1 MDNQAYVVVIGGLN
15 MDVAG
20 LCGEIYRE
28 KDSNIGTVELSAGG
42 VGHNI
47 AQNLAKLGVP
57 VELITVFGDDHFG
70 KILEEECRNDGISL
84 KYAERIS
91 GGKSCTYLYV
101 TDNRGEMMSA
111 VNAMELI
118 TRVTPAFLDARRE
131 LINHASLCVV
141 DANISEE
148 SIQWLAE
155 NCTVPMYADPVST
168 IKLPRLRPLLP
179 RLDGFKPNGLEA
191 QLLTGIEITDESS
204 ARRAAEFLLD
214 MGVKNLFISLG
225 KDGIFCCNRQ
235 ESALVPIVKTEIVS
249 VNGAGDCSMAVICWA
264 RYRFGETLPLRRIGE
279 MTQKAASLTLQSP
292 NTVSPLLCEEVLISS

>member
-1 MDNQAYVVVIGGLN
+1 MDNKAYVVVIGGLN
-15 MDVAG
+15 LDIAG
-20 LCGEIYRE
+20 LCGQIYRE

-57 VELITVFGDDHFG
+57 VELITVYGDDHFG
-70 KILEEECRNDGISL
+70 RILEEECKKDGISL
-84 KYAERIS
+84 NYAAWIP

-101 TDNRGEMMSA
+101 TDSQGEMMSA

-118 TRVTPAFLDARRE
+118 NSVTPEFLESRKE
-131 LINHASLCVV
+131 LINGASLCVV

-148 SIQWLAE
+148 SIRWLGE

-168 IKLPRLRPLLP
+168 IKLPRLRSLLP
-179 RLDGFKPNGLEA
+179 RLDGFKPNALEA
-191 QLLTGIEITDESS
+191 QLLTGVEITDEAS
-204 ARRAAEFLLD
+204 AKCAADRLLE

-225 KDGIFCCNRQ
+225 KDGIFCCNRS
-235 ESALVPIVKTEIVS
+235 ESALVPIVKTDIVS

-264 RYRFGETLPLRRIGE
+264 RYRFGDTLSMRRIGE
-279 MTQKAASLTLQSP
+279 MTQRAASLTLQTHK
-292 NTVSPLLCEEVLISS
+292 TVSPMLCEEAITK

>member
-1 MDNQAYVVVIGGLN
+1 MKNQAYVVVIGGLN

-28 KDSNIGTVELSAGG
+28 RDSNIGTVELSAGG

-70 KILEEECRNDGISL
+70 RILEEECKNDSISL
-84 KYAERIS
+84 QYAQRIPN
-91 GGKSCTYLYV
+91 GKSCTYLYV
-101 TDNRGEMMSA
+101 TDNQGEMMSA
-111 VNAMELI
+111 VNAMDLI
-118 TRVTPAFLDARRE
+118 ARVTPAFLDERKE

-179 RLDGFKPNGLEA
+179 HLDGFKPNALEA
-191 QLLTGIEITDESS
+191 QLLTGIAITDEAS
-204 ARRAAEFLLD
+204 ACRAAEVLLD
-214 MGVKNLFISLG
+214 MGIKNLFISLG

-235 ESALVPIVKTEIVS
+235 ERALVPIVKTDIVS

-264 RYRFGETLPLRRIGE
+264 RYRFGQEISLRRIGE
-279 MTQKAASLTLQSP
+279 MTQKAASLTLQTP
-292 NTVSPLLCEEVLISS
+292 KTVSPLLCEEVLL

>member
-1 MDNQAYVVVIGGLN
+1 MQTQGYVVVVGGLN

-28 KDSNIGTVELSAGG
+28 KDSNIGSVELSAGG

-70 KILEEECRNDGISL
+70 RILEEECKNDGISL
-84 KYAERIS
+84 KYAQRVPD
-91 GGKSCTYLYV
+91 GKSCTYLYV
-101 TDNRGEMMSA
+101 TDNQGEMMSA

-118 TRVTPAFLDARRE
+118 TRVTPEFLEARKE
-131 LINHASLCVV
+131 LINGASLCVV

-148 SIQWLAE
+148 SIRWLAE

-179 RLDGFKPNGLEA
+179 RLEGFKPNALEA
-191 QLLTGIEITDESS
+191 QLLTGIEITDEES
-204 ARRAAEFLLD
+204 AHRAAEVLLD
-214 MGVKNLFISLG
+214 MGIKNLFISLG
-225 KDGIFCCNRQ
+225 KDGIFCCNRK

-264 RYRFGETLPLRRIGE
+264 RYRFGTELSLRRIGE
-279 MTQKAASLTLQSP
+279 MTQKAASLTLQTHK
-292 NTVSPLLCEEVLISS
+292 TVSPLLCEKALV